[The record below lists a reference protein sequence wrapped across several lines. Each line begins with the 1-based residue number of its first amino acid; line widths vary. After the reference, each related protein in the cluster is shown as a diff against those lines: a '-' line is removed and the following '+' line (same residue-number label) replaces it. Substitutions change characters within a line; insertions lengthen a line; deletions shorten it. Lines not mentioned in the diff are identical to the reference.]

1 MKIIS
6 AQGHF
11 GTMDGRV
18 IRFEDG
24 LNVLYL
30 PNEGGKTTLCDFIRV
45 MLYGLNTSKRDS
57 KQQLSDKTRY
67 RPVDG
72 SPMSGLLELEWK
84 GRRIVLSRQTGK
96 GGPMQE
102 FSAHYAD
109 TGEECSELTSKD
121 CGEMLTGVGEEGFR
135 SSAMIDGMNQ
145 AVSAKELGDRI
156 LALSTTGDSAMMYS
170 RAVEQL
176 DKWRSQL
183 KGGSH
188 GRLAQVEEER
198 GQLAEAM
205 THLDELDEEI
215 RGYEQRVPEAE
226 QIVQDCEAEYQQ
238 TYEEFMVL
246 FAGKREEAERSERK
260 AREAAA
266 HLKQQLPDLKKLK
279 NAEDAVAAYE
289 KACED
294 LKREQEN
301 YEDINQNYT
310 DYRSQIDKTEQ
321 EYDNSEWGTSDI
333 HVRWWALAIAVVF
346 VLAAAAGFL
355 KLLPFPGMIGTVI
368 PYVFTALA
376 VIFLIVS
383 YFNSSQSLEK
393 PPMDFDQ
400 ERKKLD
406 KRKAQSSGRIVQAEE
421 KMEQAE
427 QWMQNAATALH
438 IPDGDMMQIAAE
450 IAELIALREAYIEHK
465 QLHETLSEQ
474 YLDILEATGPD
485 GKERQRLNEAKE
497 KLDQANAGLNE
508 LRQSIAVC
516 KGRGEEIGTREQ
528 LEQRRQ
534 QLEDEHADILWNLD
548 AIEHAKQALIRV
560 NAELTGRMAPQINQL
575 AQKYLQTLTAN
586 KYAALQLY
594 TNFEAVCRQENSAVE
609 LDRLRLSA
617 GTRDQLYFALRL
629 AACIVLLD
637 TRMEKVPL
645 IMDDPFLTYDEER
658 SACAMSLLR
667 ELAYERQIILL
678 TCRKPIS

>member
-1 MKIIS
+1 
-6 AQGHF
+6 
-11 GTMDGRV
+11 
-18 IRFEDG
+18 
-24 LNVLYL
+24 
-30 PNEGGKTTLCDFIRV
+30 
-45 MLYGLNTSKRDS
+45 
-57 KQQLSDKTRY
+57 
-67 RPVDG
+67 
-72 SPMSGLLELEWK
+72 
-84 GRRIVLSRQTGK
+84 
-96 GGPMQE
+96 
-102 FSAHYAD
+102 
-109 TGEECSELTSKD
+109 
-121 CGEMLTGVGEEGFR
+121 
-135 SSAMIDGMNQ
+135 NQ
-145 AVSAKELGDRI
+145 AVSAKELSDRI

-170 RAVEQL
+170 NAVEQL

-188 GRLAQVEEER
+188 GRLAQVEAER
-198 GQLAEAM
+198 GLLEEDL

-215 RGYEQRVPEAE
+215 RGYEQRIPQAE
-226 QIVQDCEAEYQQ
+226 QAVRECEAEHQK
-238 TYEEFMVL
+238 TYEQFMVL
-246 FAGKREEAERSERK
+246 FAGKREEAERRERK
-260 AREAAA
+260 AREDAA

-279 NAEDAVAAYE
+279 DAENAVAAYE
-289 KACED
+289 QACED
-294 LKREQEN
+294 LQQEQMD

-310 DYRSQIDKTEQ
+310 DYRSQIDRTEQ
-321 EYDNSEWGTSDI
+321 EYDKSEWGTSDI
-333 HVRWWALAIAVVF
+333 HVRWWALVIAVVF
-346 VLAAAAGFL
+346 VLAAAASFL
-355 KLLPFPGMIGTVI
+355 KLLPFQGMMATVM
-368 PYVFTALA
+368 PYAFSLLA
-376 VIFLIVS
+376 VVFLIIS

-406 KRKAQSSGRIVQAEE
+406 KRKAKSGERIAQAVE
-421 KMEQAE
+421 KRKQAE
-427 QWMQNAATALH
+427 QCVYRSAEALH
-438 IPDGDMMQIAAE
+438 IPAGDLMQIAAE
-450 IAELIALREAYIEHK
+450 VAELVALREEYIERK

-474 YLDILEATGPD
+474 YLDILEATGPN
-485 GKERQRLNEAKE
+485 GSERQRLNQAKQQ
-497 KLDQANAGLNE
+497 LDKANAALND
-508 LRQSIAVC
+508 LRQCIAVC
-516 KGRGEEIGTREQ
+516 QGRCKEIGTREQ

-534 QLEDEHADILWNLD
+534 QLEDEHEDILWNLD

-609 LDRLRLSA
+609 LDRLRLST

-678 TCRKPIS
+678 TCRKPVS